1 MTLKMYEIVDFPSFF
16 EKVRNQKLSF
26 KTSYRLTILA
36 GEIEKHINFYQE
48 NFRNLLNIY
57 GKKDENG
64 NIIPTADGQGIMLVE
79 ETIPEF
85 NTKYNELRMLDVELP
100 DVFFG
105 VDEFGDTEL
114 TPMEV
119 YTIKPFIKE

>member
-48 NFRNLLNIY
+48 NFRNLLNTY

-64 NIIPTADGQGIMLVE
+64 NIMPTADGQGIMLIE

>member
-48 NFRNLLNIY
+48 SFRNLLNTY

-64 NIIPTADGQGIMLVE
+64 NIMPTADGQGIMLIE

>member
-48 NFRNLLNIY
+48 SFRNLLNTY
-57 GKKDENG
+57 VKKDENG
-64 NIIPTADGQGIMLVE
+64 NIMPTADGQGIMLVE

>member
-48 NFRNLLNIY
+48 NFRNILTEY
-57 GKKDENG
+57 GQKDENG
-64 NIIPTADGQGIMLVE
+64 NLVQTDDGQGIKIIE
-79 ETIPEF
+79 DKIDECNAKII
-85 NTKYNELRMLDVELP
+85 ELRNLDVELP
-100 DVFFG
+100 DIKFSI
-105 VDEFGDTEL
+105 DDFGDIAL

-119 YTIKPFIKE
+119 YIIKPFIAE

>member
-48 NFRNLLNIY
+48 NFRNLLNTY

-64 NIIPTADGQGIMLVE
+64 NIMPTADGQGIMLIE
-79 ETIPEF
+79 ETISEF
-85 NTKYNELRMLDVELP
+85 NTKYSELRMLDVELP
-100 DVFFG
+100 DVSFG

-119 YTIKPFIKE
+119 YTIKPFIKD

>member
-48 NFRNLLNIY
+48 NFRNLLNTY

-64 NIIPTADGQGIMLVE
+64 NIMPTADGQGIMLIE

-100 DVFFG
+100 DVSFG

-119 YTIKPFIKE
+119 YTIKPFIKD

>member
-1 MTLKMYEIVDFPSFF
+1 M
-16 EKVRNQKLSF
+16 
-26 KTSYRLTILA
+26 
-36 GEIEKHINFYQE
+36 
-48 NFRNLLNIY
+48 
-57 GKKDENG
+57 
-64 NIIPTADGQGIMLVE
+64 PTADGQGVMLIE

>member
-1 MTLKMYEIVDFPSFF
+1 MTLKMYEIIDFPSFF

-48 NFRNLLNIY
+48 NFRNLLMTY

-64 NIIPTADGQGIMLVE
+64 NVMPTEDGQGIMLVE

-100 DVFFG
+100 DVSFG

-119 YTIKPFIKE
+119 YTIKPFIKD

>member
-1 MTLKMYEIVDFPSFF
+1 MTLKMYEIVDFSTFF

-48 NFRNLLNIY
+48 NFRNLLNTY

-64 NIIPTADGQGIMLVE
+64 NIMPTTDGQGIMLIE

-85 NTKYNELRMLDVELP
+85 NTKYNELRTLDVELP

-119 YTIKPFIKE
+119 YTIKPFIKD

>member
-26 KTSYRLTILA
+26 KTSYRLTLLA
-36 GEIEKHINFYQE
+36 SEIEKHINFYQE
-48 NFRNLLNIY
+48 NFRNLLNTY

-64 NIIPTADGQGIMLVE
+64 NIMPTADGQGIMLIE

-100 DVFFG
+100 DISFG

-119 YTIKPFIKE
+119 YTIKPFIKD

>member
-1 MTLKMYEIVDFPSFF
+1 MTLKMYEIIDFPSFF

-48 NFRNLLNIY
+48 NFRNLLNTY

-64 NIIPTADGQGIMLVE
+64 NVMPTEDGQGIMLVE

-85 NTKYNELRMLDVELP
+85 NAKYNELRMLDVELP
-100 DVFFG
+100 DVSFG

-119 YTIKPFIKE
+119 YMIKPFIKD

>member
-48 NFRNLLNIY
+48 NFHNLLNIY

-64 NIIPTADGQGIMLVE
+64 NIMPTADGQGIMLIE

-100 DVFFG
+100 DVSFG

-119 YTIKPFIKE
+119 YTIKPFIKD

>member
-1 MTLKMYEIVDFPSFF
+1 MTLKMHEIVDFPSFF

-48 NFRNLLNIY
+48 NFRNLLMTY
-57 GKKDENG
+57 GRKDENG
-64 NIIPTADGQGIMLVE
+64 NVMPTADGQGIMLVE

-100 DVFFG
+100 DVSFG

-114 TPMEV
+114 TPIEV
-119 YTIKPFIKE
+119 YTIKPFIKD

>member
-48 NFRNLLNIY
+48 NFRNLLNTY

-64 NIIPTADGQGIMLVE
+64 NIMPTEDGQGIMLIE

-85 NTKYNELRMLDVELP
+85 NTKYNELRTLDVELP
-100 DVFFG
+100 DISFG

-119 YTIKPFIKE
+119 YTIKPFIKD

>member
-48 NFRNLLNIY
+48 NFRNLLNTY

-64 NIIPTADGQGIMLVE
+64 NIMPTADGQGIMLVE

-85 NTKYNELRMLDVELP
+85 NAKYNELRTLDVELP
-100 DVFFG
+100 DVSFG

-119 YTIKPFIKE
+119 YTIKPFIKD

>member
-1 MTLKMYEIVDFPSFF
+1 MILKMYEIVDFPSFF

-48 NFRNLLNIY
+48 NFRNLINTY

-64 NIIPTADGQGIMLVE
+64 NIMPTADGQGIMLIE

-100 DVFFG
+100 DVSFG

-119 YTIKPFIKE
+119 YIIKHFIKD

>member
-1 MTLKMYEIVDFPSFF
+1 MILKMYEIVDFPSFF
-16 EKVRNQKLSF
+16 EKIRNQKLSF

-48 NFRNLLNIY
+48 SFRNLLDTY

-64 NIIPTADGQGIMLVE
+64 NIIPTADGQGIMLIE

-100 DVFFG
+100 DVSFG
-105 VDEFGDTEL
+105 VDEFGGTEL

-119 YTIKPFIKE
+119 YIIKPFIKD

>member
-1 MTLKMYEIVDFPSFF
+1 MTLKMYEIIDFPSFF

-48 NFRNLLNIY
+48 NFRNLLNAY

-64 NIIPTADGQGIMLVE
+64 NIIPTADGQGIMLIE

-85 NTKYNELRMLDVELP
+85 NTKYNELRTLDVELP
-100 DVFFG
+100 DVSFG

-119 YTIKPFIKE
+119 YMIKPFIKD

>member
-1 MTLKMYEIVDFPSFF
+1 MTLKMYEIVDFPYFF

-26 KTSYRLTILA
+26 KTSYRLTLLA
-36 GEIEKHINFYQE
+36 EDMQRNINFYQE
-48 NFRNLLNIY
+48 NFRNLLMTY
-57 GKKDENG
+57 GRKDENG
-64 NIIPTADGQGIMLVE
+64 NIMPTEDGQGVLLIE

-85 NTKYNELRMLDVELP
+85 NTKYNELRTLDVELP
-100 DVFFG
+100 DVSFG

-119 YTIKPFIKE
+119 YTIKPFIKD

>member
-1 MTLKMYEIVDFPSFF
+1 MILKMYEIIDFPSFF

-48 NFRNLLNIY
+48 NFRNLLNTY
-57 GKKDENG
+57 GRKDENG
-64 NIIPTADGQGIMLVE
+64 NIMPTADGQGIMLVE
-79 ETIPEF
+79 EMIPEF

-100 DVFFG
+100 DVSFG

-119 YTIKPFIKE
+119 YMIKPFIKD

>member
-48 NFRNLLNIY
+48 NFRNLLNTY

-64 NIIPTADGQGIMLVE
+64 NIMPTADGQGIMLIE

-100 DVFFG
+100 EVSFG

-119 YTIKPFIKE
+119 YTIKPFIKD

>member
-26 KTSYRLTILA
+26 KTSYRLTILV

-48 NFRNLLNIY
+48 SFRNLLNTY

-64 NIIPTADGQGIMLVE
+64 NIMPTADGQGIMLIE

-100 DVFFG
+100 DVSFG

-119 YTIKPFIKE
+119 YTIKPFIKD